1 MRNQNGITLITLIIS
16 IILLMIIA
24 TITVFN
30 SVELYEQMKYETFK
44 TQLKE
49 MQAAVDKICEK
60 YKTKGYTSY
69 KDNTSGFFKVEYGS
83 LPLSLS
89 EASNVNEV
97 KQIVQKYF
105 GNNSDEHSGFVY
117 YFTKDEINDY
127 FGINGIEY
135 NMVVD
140 FSTRYV
146 YAPKG
151 CKNPVTDKTIY
162 SILDY
167 DPDFVVQSDSSKAT
181 SDSIGITFS
190 TQEVAT
196 GNTKMQKVIL
206 YLKYGNTENI
216 DYNIK
221 KAYFSSDGG
230 TSWNEVDI
238 LGDCKYTDDSVS
250 FYIYKSGTYMF
261 KIEDTSGKVI
271 TTVQGTENV
280 AEITINL

>member
-1 MRNQNGITLITLIIS
+1 MRNQNGITLITLLIS

-30 SVELYEQMKYETFK
+30 SVELYEQMRYETFK
-44 TQLKE
+44 AQLKE
-49 MQAAVDKICEK
+49 MQAAVDKVCEK

-69 KDNTSGFFKVEYGS
+69 KDNVSGFFKVEYGS
-83 LPLSLS
+83 SPLTLS
-89 EASNVNEV
+89 EASNINEV
-97 KQIVQKYF
+97 KKMVQKYF
-105 GNNSDEHSGFVY
+105 GANSDEHSGFVY
-117 YFTKDEINDY
+117 YFTEDEIDDY
-127 FGINGIEY
+127 FGIEGIEY
-135 NMVVD
+135 NMIVD

-151 CKNPVTDKTIY
+151 CKDPITEDVHY

-167 DPDFVVQSDSSKAT
+167 DPDFVIQADATKASSNST
-181 SDSIGITFS
+181 GMTFS
-190 TQEVAT
+190 TQEVTT
-196 GNTKMQKVIL
+196 GDTKMQKVTL
-206 YLKYGNTENI
+206 HLKYGNTENT

-221 KAYFSSDGG
+221 KAYYSTDGG

-238 LGDCKYTDDSVS
+238 LGDCKYTENSVS

-261 KIEDTSGKVI
+261 KIEDTSGTVI

-280 AEITINL
+280 AEITVNV